1 MVTENGAVIES
12 NSSLTEFRQF
22 LHEELAI
29 PKADLAMV
37 IEKRQQSNDPL
48 AMLLWQYGFI
58 SLEQLQRIFD
68 WFDSQAALGV
78 KHLLERAEGKKAKIC
93 PLVAAFR

>member
-1 MVTENGAVIES
+1 MEP
-12 NSSLTEFRQF
+12 NSTFTEFRQF

-37 IEKRQQSNDPL
+37 IDKRQQFHDPL
-48 AMLLWQYGFI
+48 PMLLWQYGFV

-68 WFDSQAALGV
+68 WFDSRAAIGV
-78 KHLLERAEGKKAKIC
+78 KHLFEKVEGKQAKVC